1 MHDFKE
7 WSESLLNIKEDK
19 TIHAVYEGKAELF
32 ITLEMSGKLFLS
44 LNKDEYKDDEELKYV
59 AILSAIDRNIVFA
72 INEKGFEFCN
82 NITKIY
88 IPEGIVKIYENAFY
102 GCELLK
108 EVYIPKSVDDIRE
121 DAFNMLNNCSKFDVH
136 SDNENYSAVGDA
148 LYDKGVTK
156 LISYPRKKE
165 ITELEIPNTVTEI
178 MKGAFQHHAYL
189 TTITLPENL
198 QVIGT
203 EAFLGTKITSIT
215 IPGTVK
221 EIGYDAF
228 YSCNELETLI
238 LEEGVESS
246 DGSFRKCTKLTTV
259 TLPKSFKQFFNVPF
273 DGCSHL
279 EEINVHQDNP
289 NFTSIDGVLYSKD
302 KTILIKY
309 PEGKQGTD
317 FTIPDT
323 VTEILFHSFYN
334 LLILENVII
343 PLNVTKIKGRA
354 FQSERLSVYARAAS
368 KPAGWNDEWCHEC
381 LHFEFG
387 YSGE

>member
-1 MHDFKE
+1 M
-7 WSESLLNIKEDK
+7 
-19 TIHAVYEGKAELF
+19 
-32 ITLEMSGKLFLS
+32 EMSGKLFLS
-44 LNKDEYKDDEELKYV
+44 MKADYKDDQDLKYV
-59 AILSAIDRNIVFA
+59 AIPSVINDKTVYA
-72 INEKGFEFCN
+72 INEEGFLSFKE
-82 NITKIY
+82 ITKIV
-88 IPEGIVKIYENAFY
+88 IPEGIVKIYEKAFY
-102 GCELLK
+102 GCDNLQ
-108 EVYIPKSVDDIRE
+108 EVYIPKSVDEIRE
-121 DAFNMLNNCSKFDVH
+121 DAFVSLNSCYKFDVH
-136 SDNENYSAVGDA
+136 PDNENYSAVGDA
-148 LYDKGVTK
+148 LCDKDVTK
-156 LISYPRKKE
+156 LINYPRQKT
-165 ITELEIPNTVTEI
+165 ITELVIPSNVTEI
-178 MKGAFQHHAYL
+178 MKSAFHHNFHI
-189 TTITLPENL
+189 TKITLPANL
-198 QVIGT
+198 QIIAD
-203 EAFLGTKITSIT
+203 EAFASSKITSIT

-221 EIGYDAF
+221 EIGKDAF
-228 YSCNELETLI
+228 MSCNELETLI

-273 DGCSHL
+273 YGCSHL

-309 PEGKQGTD
+309 PKGKQGTD

-343 PLNVTKIKGRA
+343 PLNVTKIKGKA

-368 KPAGWNDEWCHEC
+368 KPAGWNDEWCYNC

-387 YSGE
+387 YSG